1 MTSSTHRWRFFRA
14 GGFDQ
19 VRLDTGA
26 DLANLAQLDQKLWVA
41 LSCPTQGVELDTAT
55 LQLVDTDADGHVR
68 APELIAA
75 IDWAVARLRSPDALI
90 RAGELAVADLRD
102 DSEDNARLL
111 AATRRILASLGK
123 ADATH
128 ISVADCA
135 DIGRIFGGM
144 PFNGDGIVAATGLS
158 DELKAA
164 IATVIDRLGGQTD
177 RGGEPGVD
185 RATVE
190 RFFDEGA
197 ALQAWRQDGR
207 AAVAG
212 LPAGGSATDAFAA
225 LQAVREKVDDFFQRC
240 RLAAFDPRAA
250 GLLNGSEDDLKR
262 IGAQML
268 GGGAGGQDVA
278 TLPLAYVRSGAL
290 LPLNE
295 QVNPAWAAAV
305 QALREQVV
313 KPLLGERSELT
324 EAEWRALVA
333 RFADF
338 EAWNTARP
346 VTTLDQLDPEA
357 LAALLASDARTQ
369 LLDLIGQDE
378 AAAPEAA
385 LIGDVERLVRYVRDL
400 AKLAQNFVAFTDFYT
415 RRDKASFQAG
425 TLYIDGR
432 SSDLC
437 VKVLDA
443 GKHATLATLSGVYL
457 AYCDCTRAGEKLTIA
472 AAVTAGDADQL
483 MVGRNGVFYDRLG
496 RDWDATV
503 VKIVDHPISI
513 RQAFWTP
520 YKKVSKLIGEQ
531 VQKFAAS
538 KAQAS
543 NDFTTQAVAKAGDKV
558 AASAQA
564 PAAAPAAPPAP
575 PAPVDAA
582 KFAGIFAAVGLAIG
596 AIGTALAAVVTGFLG
611 LKAWQ
616 MPLALF
622 GLMLLISGPSM
633 AMAYFK
639 LRNRNLGPILDANGW
654 AVNTRAR
661 INIPFGAALT
671 QLAKLPEGADRA
683 LTDPYAEKRS
693 PWKLYVLLLAIVVG
707 ALLVAHWLGL
717 TAGMQGIFPPA
728 P

>member
-26 DLANLAQLDQKLWVA
+26 DLAHLAELDQKLWVA
-41 LSCPTQGVELDTAT
+41 LSCPTQGVELDAAT
-55 LQLVDTDADGHVR
+55 LALVDTDADGHVR

-75 IDWAVARLRSPDALI
+75 IDWAIARLRSPDVLI
-90 RAGELAVADLRD
+90 RAGELALADIRD
-102 DSEDNARLL
+102 DSDDLQRLL

-128 ISVADCA
+128 ISVDDCT

-144 PFNGDGIVAATGLS
+144 PFNGDGVISAKGLS
-158 DELKAA
+158 EDLQAA
-164 IATVIDRLGGQTD
+164 IATLIDRLGPVAD
-177 RGGEPGVD
+177 RGGEPGVN
-185 RATVE
+185 RATVD

-197 ALQAWRQDGR
+197 ALQAWRQDAR
-207 AAVAG
+207 AAVSG
-212 LPAGGSATDAFAA
+212 LPESVSPADAFAA

-240 RLAAFDPRAA
+240 HLAAFDPRAA
-250 GLLNGSEDDLKR
+250 NLLNGSEDDLKR
-262 IGAQML
+262 IGSQL
-268 GGGAGGQDVA
+268 LSGGAGSQDVA
-278 TLPLAYVRSGAL
+278 TLPLAYVRSGAS

-295 QVNPAWAAAV
+295 QLNPAWTAAV
-305 QALREQVV
+305 QALQTQVI
-313 KPLLGERSELT
+313 KPLLGDRSELS

-338 EAWNTARP
+338 EAWSAARP
-346 VTTLDQLDPEA
+346 ETPLDQLDAEA
-357 LAALLASDARTQ
+357 LNALLTGDTKAR
-369 LLDLIGQDE
+369 LLDLVTQDE
-378 AAAPEAA
+378 AAAEEAA
-385 LIGDVERLVRYVRDL
+385 LICDVERLVRYVRDL
-400 AKLAQNFVAFTDFYT
+400 AKLANNFVAFTDFYT

-457 AYCDCTRAGEKLTIA
+457 AYCECSRPGEKLTIA

-520 YKKVSKLIGEQ
+520 YKKVSRLIGEQ

-543 NDFTTQAVAKAGDKV
+543 TDFTSQAVAKAGDKV
-558 AASAQA
+558 AAGAAPSA
-564 PAAAPAAPPAP
+564 PPAAPPAP

-611 LKAWQ
+611 LSAWQ
-616 MPLALF
+616 MPLALL

-633 AMAYFK
+633 AMAFFK

-671 QLAKLPEGADRA
+671 QLAKLPEGAERA
-683 LTDPYAEKRS
+683 LTDPYAEKQS
-693 PWKLYVLLLAIVVG
+693 PWKVYVLVAAIVAGVVLG
-707 ALLVAHWLGL
+707 VHWMG
-717 TAGMQGIFPPA
+717 GWPGIFPPA

>member
-26 DLANLAQLDQKLWVA
+26 DLAHLAELDQKLWVA
-41 LSCPTQGVELDTAT
+41 LSCPTQGVELDAAT
-55 LQLVDTDADGHVR
+55 LALVDTDADGHVR

-75 IDWAVARLRSPDALI
+75 IDWAIARLRSPDVLVRSGAL
-90 RAGELAVADLRD
+90 ALADINGD
-102 DSEDNARLL
+102 GEDNAKLL
-111 AATRRILASLGK
+111 GATRRILASLGK

-128 ISVADCA
+128 ISVDDCT

-144 PFNGDGIVAATGLS
+144 PFNGDGVIAAKGLS
-158 DELKAA
+158 DDLQTA
-164 IATVIDRLGGQTD
+164 IATLIDRLGPVAD
-177 RGGEPGVD
+177 RSGEPGVN

-190 RFFDEGA
+190 RFFEEGA
-197 ALQAWRQDGR
+197 ALQAWRQDAR
-207 AAVAG
+207 SAVSG
-212 LPAGGSATDAFAA
+212 LPEGASAADAFAA

-240 RLAAFDPRAA
+240 HLAAFDPRAA
-250 GLLNGSEDDLKR
+250 SLLNGSEDDLKR
-262 IGAQML
+262 IGSQLL
-268 GGGAGGQDVA
+268 GSGAGSQDVA
-278 TLPLAYVRSGAL
+278 SLPLAYVRSGAS
-290 LPLNE
+290 LPLND
-295 QVNPAWAAAV
+295 QVNPAWGAAV
-305 QALREQVV
+305 QALRAQLVQ
-313 KPLLGERSELT
+313 PLLGDRAELS
-324 EAEWRALVA
+324 EAEWQALVA

-338 EAWNTARP
+338 DAWSAARP
-346 VTTLDQLDPEA
+346 ETPLDQLDAEA
-357 LAALLASDARTQ
+357 LSALLAGDINAR
-369 LLDLIGQDE
+369 LLDLITQDE
-378 AAAPEAA
+378 AAAEEAA

-400 AKLAQNFVAFTDFYT
+400 AKLAHNFVAFTDFYT

-443 GKHATLATLSGVYL
+443 GKHAALATLSGVYL
-457 AYCDCTRAGEKLTIA
+457 AYCECSRAGEKLTIA
-472 AAVTAGDADQL
+472 AAITAGDADQL

-496 RDWDATV
+496 RDWDATI

-520 YKKVSKLIGEQ
+520 YKKVSRLIGEQ

-543 NDFTTQAVAKAGDKV
+543 TDFTTQAVAKAGERV
-558 AASAQA
+558 AAA
-564 PAAAPAAPPAP
+564 PAGAPAAPPPP

-611 LKAWQ
+611 LSGWQ
-616 MPLALF
+616 MPLALL

-671 QLAKLPEGADRA
+671 QLAKLPEGADRT
-683 LTDPYAEKRS
+683 LSDPYAEKRS
-693 PWKLYVLLLAIVVG
+693 PWKLYVLLAAIVLGG
-707 ALLVAHWLGL
+707 ALGAHWMGL
-717 TAGMQGIFPPA
+717 MPDLQGIFPPK

>member
-1 MTSSTHRWRFFRA
+1 MTPSTHRWRFFRA

-26 DLANLAQLDQKLWVA
+26 DLAHLAELDQKLWVA
-41 LSCPTQGVELDTAT
+41 LSCPTQGVELDAAT
-55 LQLVDTDADGHVR
+55 LALVDTDADGHVR

-75 IDWAVARLRSPDALI
+75 IDWAIARLRSPDVLV
-90 RAGELAVADLRD
+90 RAGALALADINGD
-102 DSEDNARLL
+102 GEGNAKLL

-123 ADATH
+123 AEATH
-128 ISVADCA
+128 ISVDDCT

-144 PFNGDGIVAATGLS
+144 PFNGDGVIAAKGLS
-158 DELKAA
+158 DDLQAA
-164 IATVIDRLGGQTD
+164 IATLIDRLGPVAD
-177 RGGEPGVD
+177 RSGEPGVN

-190 RFFDEGA
+190 RFFEEGA
-197 ALQAWRQDGR
+197 ALQAWRQDAR
-207 AAVAG
+207 SAVSG
-212 LPAGGSATDAFAA
+212 LPAGASAADAFAA

-240 RLAAFDPRAA
+240 HLAAFDPRAA
-250 GLLNGSEDDLKR
+250 NLLNGSEDDLKR
-262 IGAQML
+262 IGSQLL
-268 GGGAGGQDVA
+268 GGGTGSQDVA
-278 TLPLAYVRSGAL
+278 SLPLAYVRSGAS
-290 LPLNE
+290 LPLSD
-295 QVNPAWAAAV
+295 QVNPAWAPAV
-305 QALREQVV
+305 QALRAQVV
-313 KPLLGERSELT
+313 QPLLGDRAELSET
-324 EAEWRALVA
+324 EWRALVA

-338 EAWNTARP
+338 DAWNAARP
-346 VTTLDQLDPEA
+346 ETPLDQLDADA
-357 LAALLASDARTQ
+357 LSALLVSDTKAR
-369 LLDLIGQDE
+369 LLDLITQDE
-378 AAAPEAA
+378 AAAEEAA
-385 LIGDVERLVRYVRDL
+385 LIGDVERLVRYTRDV
-400 AKLAQNFVAFTDFYT
+400 AKLAHNFVAFTDFYT
-415 RRDKASFQAG
+415 RRDKATFQAG

-443 GKHATLATLSGVYL
+443 GKHAALATLSGVYL
-457 AYCDCTRAGEKLTIA
+457 AYCECSRAGEKLTIA
-472 AAVTAGDADQL
+472 AAITAGDADQL
-483 MVGRNGVFYDRLG
+483 MAGRNGVFYDRQG

-520 YKKVSKLIGEQ
+520 YKKVSRLIGEQ

-543 NDFTTQAVAKAGDKV
+543 TDFTTQAVAKAGDKV

-564 PAAAPAAPPAP
+564 PAGTPAAPPAP
-575 PAPVDAA
+575 AAPVDAA

-616 MPLALF
+616 MPLALL

-671 QLAKLPEGADRA
+671 QLAKLPEGADRT
-683 LTDPYAEKRS
+683 LSDPYAEKRS
-693 PWKLYVLLLAIVVG
+693 PWKVYVLVAAIVAGVV
-707 ALLVAHWLGL
+707 LSVHWMG
-717 TAGMQGIFPPA
+717 GWPGIFPPA

>member
-26 DLANLAQLDQKLWVA
+26 DLAHLAELDQKLWVA
-41 LSCPTQGVELDTAT
+41 LSCPTQGVELDAAT
-55 LQLVDTDADGHVR
+55 LALVDTDADGHVR

-75 IDWAVARLRSPDALI
+75 IDWAIARLRSPDVLI
-90 RAGELAVADLRD
+90 RAGELALADIRD
-102 DSEDNARLL
+102 DSDDNQRLL

-128 ISVADCA
+128 ISVDDCT

-144 PFNGDGIVAATGLS
+144 PFNGDGVISARGLS
-158 DELKAA
+158 EDLQAA
-164 IATVIDRLGGQTD
+164 IATLIDRLGPVTD
-177 RGGEPGVD
+177 RGGEPGVN

-190 RFFDEGA
+190 RFFEEGA
-197 ALQAWRQDGR
+197 ALQAWRQDAR
-207 AAVAG
+207 AAVSG
-212 LPAGGSATDAFAA
+212 LPEGASALDAFAA

-240 RLAAFDPRAA
+240 HLAAFDPRAA
-250 GLLNGSEDDLKR
+250 NLLNGSEDDLKR
-262 IGAQML
+262 IGSQL
-268 GGGAGGQDVA
+268 LSGGAGSQDVA
-278 TLPLAYVRSGAL
+278 TLPLAYVRSGAS
-290 LPLNE
+290 LPLSD
-295 QVNPAWAAAV
+295 QLNPAWTAAV
-305 QALREQVV
+305 QTLQTQVV
-313 KPLLGERSELT
+313 QPLLGDRTELT

-338 EAWNTARP
+338 AAWHTARP
-346 VTTLDQLDPEA
+346 ETPLDQLDAEA
-357 LAALLASDARTQ
+357 LDALLAGDTKAL
-369 LLDLIGQDE
+369 LLDLVSQDE
-378 AAAPEAA
+378 AAAEEAA
-385 LIGDVERLVRYVRDL
+385 LIGDVERLVRYTRDL
-400 AKLAQNFVAFTDFYT
+400 TKLAHNFVAFTDFYT

-457 AYCDCTRAGEKLTIA
+457 AYCECSRPGEKLTIA

-520 YKKVSKLIGEQ
+520 YKKVSRLIGEQ

-543 NDFTTQAVAKAGDKV
+543 TDFTSQAVAKAGEKV
-558 AASAQA
+558 AAGTAASAT
-564 PAAAPAAPPAP
+564 PAAPSAP

-611 LKAWQ
+611 LRAWQ
-616 MPLALF
+616 MPLALL

-671 QLAKLPEGADRA
+671 QLARLPEGAERT
-683 LTDPYAEKRS
+683 LSDPYAEKRS
-693 PWKLYVLLLAIVVG
+693 PWHVYVLVAAIVVG
-707 ALLVAHWLGL
+707 VVLGVHWMVGWP
-717 TAGMQGIFPPA
+717 GIFPPA

>member
-26 DLANLAQLDQKLWVA
+26 DLAHLAELDQKLWVA
-41 LSCPTQGVELDTAT
+41 LSCPTQGVELDAAT
-55 LQLVDTDADGHVR
+55 LALVDTDADGHVR

-75 IDWAVARLRSPDALI
+75 IDWAIARLRSPDVLV
-90 RAGELAVADLRD
+90 RAGALALVDINGEG
-102 DSEDNARLL
+102 EDNAKLL
-111 AATRRILASLGK
+111 GATRRILASLGK

-128 ISVADCA
+128 ISVEDCT

-144 PFNGDGIVAATGLS
+144 PFNGDGVIAAKGLS
-158 DELKAA
+158 DDLQAA
-164 IATVIDRLGGQTD
+164 IATLIDRLGAVPD
-177 RGGEPGVD
+177 RSGEPGVN

-190 RFFDEGA
+190 RFFEEGA
-197 ALQAWRQDGR
+197 ALQAWRQDAR
-207 AAVAG
+207 AAVSG
-212 LPAGGSATDAFAA
+212 LPEEASAADVFSV
-225 LQAVREKVDDFFQRC
+225 LQSVRAKVDDFFQRC
-240 RLAAFDPRAA
+240 QLAAFDPRAA
-250 GLLNGSEDDLKR
+250 NLLNGSEDDLQR
-262 IGAQML
+262 IGSQLL
-268 GGGAGGQDVA
+268 GGGAGTQDVA
-278 TLPLAYVRSGAL
+278 TLPLAYVSSGAS
-290 LPLNE
+290 LPLSDKL
-295 QVNPAWAAAV
+295 NPAWAAAV
-305 QALREQVV
+305 QALYRQVV
-313 KPLLGERSELT
+313 RPLLGDRAELSEV
-324 EAEWRALVA
+324 EWRALVA

-338 EAWNTARP
+338 EAWQAARP
-346 VTTLDQLDPEA
+346 ETPLDQLDAEA
-357 LAALLASDARTQ
+357 LAALLAGDVKSR
-369 LLDLIGQDE
+369 LLDLVTQDE
-378 AAAPEAA
+378 AAAEEAA
-385 LIGDVERLVRYVRDL
+385 LIGDVERLVRYTRDL
-400 AKLAQNFVAFTDFYT
+400 AKLANNFVAFTDFYT

-437 VKVLDA
+437 VKVLDS
-443 GKHATLATLSGVYL
+443 GKHAALATLSGVYL
-457 AYCDCTRAGEKLTIA
+457 AYCECSRAGEKLTIA
-472 AAVTAGDADQL
+472 AAITAGDADQL
-483 MVGRNGVFYDRLG
+483 MAGRNGVFYDRQG
-496 RDWDATV
+496 RDWDATI

-520 YKKVSKLIGEQ
+520 YKKVSRLIGEQ

-543 NDFTTQAVAKAGDKV
+543 TDFTTQAVAKAGEK
-558 AASAQA
+558 AAAGAAA
-564 PAAAPAAPPAP
+564 PAAQAAPPAP

-616 MPLALF
+616 MPLALL

-633 AMAYFK
+633 AMAFFK

-671 QLAKLPEGADRA
+671 QLAKLPDGAERA

-693 PWKLYVLLLAIVVG
+693 PWKGYVLMAAITLGVV
-707 ALLVAHWLGL
+707 LCVHWMG
-717 TAGMQGIFPPA
+717 GWPGIFPPA

>member
-26 DLANLAQLDQKLWVA
+26 DLAHLAELDQKLWVA
-41 LSCPTQGVELDTAT
+41 LSCPTQGVELDAAT
-55 LQLVDTDADGHVR
+55 LALVDSDADGHVR

-75 IDWAVARLRSPDALI
+75 IDWAIARLRSPDVLI
-90 RAGELAVADLRD
+90 RAGDLALADIRD
-102 DSEDNARLL
+102 DSDDNQRLL

-128 ISVADCA
+128 IGVDDCT

-144 PFNGDGIVAATGLS
+144 PFNGDGVISAKGLS
-158 DELKAA
+158 EDLQAA
-164 IATVIDRLGGQTD
+164 IATLIDRLGPVAD
-177 RGGEPGVD
+177 RGGEPGVN

-190 RFFDEGA
+190 RFFAEGA
-197 ALQAWRQDGR
+197 ALQAWRQDAR

-212 LPAGGSATDAFAA
+212 LPAGASAGDAFAA
-225 LQAVREKVDDFFQRC
+225 LQAVREKVEDFFQRC
-240 RLAAFDPRAA
+240 HLAAFDPRAA
-250 GLLNGSEDDLKR
+250 NLLNGSEDDLKR
-262 IGAQML
+262 IGAQL
-268 GGGAGGQDVA
+268 LSGGAGSLDVA
-278 TLPLAYVRSGAL
+278 SLPLAYVRSGAS
-290 LPLNE
+290 LPLND
-295 QVNPAWAAAV
+295 QVNPAWGPAV
-305 QALREQVV
+305 QALRTQVV
-313 KPLLGERSELT
+313 QPLLGDRTELT

-338 EAWNTARP
+338 EAWSAARP
-346 VTTLDQLDPEA
+346 ETSLDQLEAEA
-357 LAALLASDARTQ
+357 LNALLASDANTR
-369 LLDLIGQDE
+369 LLDLVTQDE
-378 AAAPEAA
+378 AAAEEAA

-400 AKLAQNFVAFTDFYT
+400 AKLANNFVAFTDFYT
-415 RRDKASFQAG
+415 RRGKASFQAG

-457 AYCDCTRAGEKLTIA
+457 AYCECSRPGDKLTIA

-503 VKIVDHPISI
+503 IKIVDHPISI

-520 YKKVSKLIGEQ
+520 YKKVSRLIGEQ

-543 NDFTTQAVAKAGDKV
+543 TDFTAQAVAKTGDKV
-558 AASAQA
+558 VASAQA
-564 PAAAPAAPPAP
+564 PGAAPPAP

-596 AIGTALAAVVTGFLG
+596 AIGTALAALVTGFLG
-611 LKAWQ
+611 LSAWQ

-633 AMAYFK
+633 AMAFFK

-671 QLAKLPEGADRA
+671 QLAKLPEGAERT
-683 LTDPYAEKRS
+683 LSDPYAEKQS
-693 PWKLYVLLLAIVVG
+693 PWTVYVLVAAIVAGVVLG
-707 ALLVAHWLGL
+707 VHWMG
-717 TAGMQGIFPPA
+717 GWPGIFPPA

>member
-26 DLANLAQLDQKLWVA
+26 DLAHLAELDQKLWVA
-41 LSCPTQGVELDTAT
+41 LSCPTQGVELDAAT
-55 LQLVDTDADGHVR
+55 LALVDTDADGHVR

-75 IDWAVARLRSPDALI
+75 IDWAIARLRSPDVLI
-90 RAGELAVADLRD
+90 RAGALALADIRD
-102 DSEDNARLL
+102 DSDDNQRLL

-128 ISVADCA
+128 ISVDDCT

-144 PFNGDGIVAATGLS
+144 PFNGDGVISAKGLS
-158 DELKAA
+158 EDLQAA
-164 IATVIDRLGGQTD
+164 IATLIDRLGPVAD
-177 RGGEPGVD
+177 RGGEPGVN
-185 RATVE
+185 RATLE
-190 RFFDEGA
+190 RFFEEGA
-197 ALQAWRQDGR
+197 ALQAWRQDAR
-207 AAVAG
+207 AAVSG
-212 LPAGGSATDAFAA
+212 LPEGASALDAFAA

-240 RLAAFDPRAA
+240 HLAAFDPRAA
-250 GLLNGSEDDLKR
+250 NLLNGSEDDLKR
-262 IGAQML
+262 IGSQL
-268 GGGAGGQDVA
+268 LSGGAGSQDVA
-278 TLPLAYVRSGAL
+278 TLPLAYVRSGAS
-290 LPLNE
+290 LPLSD
-295 QVNPAWAAAV
+295 QLNPAWTAAV
-305 QALREQVV
+305 QTLQTQVV
-313 KPLLGERSELT
+313 HPLLGDRTELT

-338 EAWNTARP
+338 AAWHTARP
-346 VTTLDQLDPEA
+346 ETPLDQLDAEA
-357 LAALLASDARTQ
+357 LDALLAGDTKAL
-369 LLDLIGQDE
+369 LLDLVSQDE
-378 AAAPEAA
+378 AAAEEAA
-385 LIGDVERLVRYVRDL
+385 LIGDVERLVRYTRDL
-400 AKLAQNFVAFTDFYT
+400 TKLAHNFVAFTDFYT

-457 AYCDCTRAGEKLTIA
+457 AYCECSRPGEKLTIA

-520 YKKVSKLIGEQ
+520 YKKVSRLIGEQ

-543 NDFTTQAVAKAGDKV
+543 TDFTSQAVAKAGEKV
-558 AASAQA
+558 AAGTAASAT
-564 PAAAPAAPPAP
+564 PAAPSAP

-611 LKAWQ
+611 LRAWQ
-616 MPLALF
+616 MPLALL

-671 QLAKLPEGADRA
+671 QLARLPEGAERT
-683 LTDPYAEKRS
+683 LSDPYAEKRS
-693 PWKLYVLLLAIVVG
+693 PWHVYVLVAAIVVG
-707 ALLVAHWLGL
+707 VVLGVHWMVGWP
-717 TAGMQGIFPPA
+717 GIFPPA